1 MTPAVARLVLR
12 RAGPADRAA
21 CARIYLAGRRA
32 AFHWLPPESFRLADY
47 TDSVRGEVVWVATLR
62 GAVVGF
68 ASVFEPAGFVHNLFV
83 ESRWQGRGI
92 GTRLL
97 ERALRRLPR
106 PVRLKCVAA
115 NAPACA
121 FYEGRGWTPES
132 RGDGDM
138 GPYILYRK

>member
-1 MTPAVARLVLR
+1 MTSAPARLVLR
-12 RAGPADRAA
+12 RAGPGDRAA

-47 TDSVRGEVVWVATLR
+47 ADSVRGEVVWVAALR

-68 ASVFEPAGFVHNLFV
+68 ASVFEPASFVHNLFV
-83 ESRWQGRGI
+83 DSRWQGRGI

-121 FYEGRGWTPES
+121 FYQRRGWTADG